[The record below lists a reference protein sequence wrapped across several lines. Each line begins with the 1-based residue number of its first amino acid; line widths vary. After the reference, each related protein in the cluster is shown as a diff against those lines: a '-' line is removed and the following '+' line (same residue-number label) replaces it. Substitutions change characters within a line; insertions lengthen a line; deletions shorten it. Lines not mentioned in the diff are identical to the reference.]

1 MMKKTVEIASLDC
14 RYEAFR
20 IKNKHSEAQLLA
32 SISQQGIVEPLEGT
46 GDKGKR
52 ILLNGFKRYRC
63 AIKLGITQV
72 PYTCLDADEA
82 IGIIELLRLSNTKT
96 LTILEQALLI
106 DELKNVFKLT
116 TSEIATKLTRSKA
129 WVSVRTSLCNEL
141 SDSIRQK
148 IFSDQFPAYS
158 YMYTLRQFMR
168 INGVSKEEVD
178 RFVEAVSGKEL
189 SVRNIERLAYSYFKG
204 SDEFKAQI
212 NNNNL
217 SWVLERLKEVPKDL
231 DDCNQCERRMLNDL
245 EILQKYMQKVMRETH
260 DKRYTSAAFFA
271 QANLLSG
278 GILSKQSI
286 LTQALKDFYDRT
298 GQT

>member
-1 MMKKTVEIASLDC
+1 MEKTVEIVSLDC
-14 RYEAFR
+14 RYEDFR

-32 SISQQGIVEPLEGT
+32 SISQHGIQEPLEGT
-46 GDKGKR
+46 GNKEKR

-63 AIKLGITQV
+63 ALKLRVTQV

-82 IGIIELLRLSNTKT
+82 LGIIELLRISNSKA

-106 DELKNVFKLT
+106 DELKNVFTLN
-116 TSEIATKLTRSKA
+116 TSEIATKLSRSKS
-129 WVSVRTSLCNEL
+129 WVSVRSSLCNEL

-148 IFSDQFPAYS
+148 IFNDQFPAYS

-168 INGVSKEEVD
+168 INGVSKGEIEQFVD
-178 RFVEAVSGKEL
+178 AVAGNGL

-204 SDEFKAQI
+204 SDEFKEHI
-212 NNNNL
+212 NNNDLN
-217 SWVLERLKEVPKDL
+217 WVLERLKEVPKNL
-231 DDCNQCERRMLNDL
+231 DNCNQGERKMLNDL
-245 EILQKYMQKVMRETH
+245 EILQKYMQKVMRGTH
-260 DKRYTSAAFFA
+260 DKRYTSPAFFA

-278 GILSKQSI
+278 GILSKQII